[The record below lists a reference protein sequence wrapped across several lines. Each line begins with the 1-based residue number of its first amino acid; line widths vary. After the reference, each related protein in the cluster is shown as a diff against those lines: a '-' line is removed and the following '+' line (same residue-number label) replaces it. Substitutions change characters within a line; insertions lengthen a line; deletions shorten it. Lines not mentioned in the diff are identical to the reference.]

1 MAVQL
6 QQIHSQA
13 QHNIHEYEKVIWV
26 NKLLITSTVCEPSWA
41 ATSRHISRERSFD
54 FEDASN
60 LASNGFAAI
69 FFQFKPHSTLASTC
83 HKA

>member
-6 QQIHSQA
+6 QQIHSKA
-13 QHNIHEYEKVIWV
+13 QHNIHVYEKVIWV
-26 NKLLITSTVCEPSWA
+26 NKLLITSMVCEPSWA
-41 ATSRHISRERSFD
+41 ATSRHKNRERSLD
-54 FEDASN
+54 FED
-60 LASNGFAAI
+60 ASNGFAAI